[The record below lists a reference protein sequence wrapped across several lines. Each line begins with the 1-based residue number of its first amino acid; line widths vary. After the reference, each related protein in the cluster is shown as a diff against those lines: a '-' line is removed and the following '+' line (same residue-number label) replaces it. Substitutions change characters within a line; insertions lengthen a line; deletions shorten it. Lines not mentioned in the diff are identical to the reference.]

1 MVLGIDVMAGGRP
14 TTYTPELAD
23 RICELV
29 ATNTCG
35 IDTLTATYPEFP
47 DEAVIRLWRFKNES
61 FSRKYA
67 QAKMFQAELLA
78 EQIHKISNSPIMYHD
93 AEGNERVD
101 SGSVALARLRVDSIK
116 WHASKLAPKIYGDR
130 QTIET
135 TTNTDNEKLK
145 EELSILRSRL
155 DEKSKCDY

>member
-1 MVLGIDVMAGGRP
+1 MAQGRP
-14 TTYTPELAD
+14 STYTHQMGD

-35 IDTLTATYPEFP
+35 LDELCEKYPELP
-47 DEAVIRLWRFKNES
+47 VESTVRLWRFRHAD
-61 FSRKYA
+61 FSTKYA

-78 EQIHKISNSPIMYHD
+78 EQIHKISNNPLMYHD

-130 QTIET
+130 QVIEQT
-135 TTNTDNEKLK
+135 TTENESLK
-145 EELSILRSRL
+145 SEVVLLRSQL
-155 DEKSKCDY
+155 DLENKKDY